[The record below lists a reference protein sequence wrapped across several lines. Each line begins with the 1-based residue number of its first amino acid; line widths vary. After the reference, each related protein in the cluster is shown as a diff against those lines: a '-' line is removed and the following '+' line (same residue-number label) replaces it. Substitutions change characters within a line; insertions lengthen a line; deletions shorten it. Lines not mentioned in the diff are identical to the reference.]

1 VNARKDDARS
11 GRTAPHAVPH
21 QRAVERRRRQQENET
36 VAHQRLQASDTP
48 LRHILRH
55 VAGALLGM
63 VVLVGAFVAGHYV
76 ATWALTFL
84 DLTPSAFFRV
94 VASGTVG
101 MLILGVL
108 FSIFGYLE
116 ARRHSDPFNAIVASI
131 QRIAK
136 GDFGARAEVPVSDD
150 EHALGRLV
158 TSINEMAGELETM
171 EQLRQ
176 EFVSNVSH
184 EIRSPLT
191 SIQGF
196 AEALRDDALPP
207 EDRRRYLA
215 IIETESRR
223 LGELS
228 DNLLRLTSLEAE
240 REPLSPEPFALDRQV
255 RQVILAAEPL
265 WAAKGI
271 ALEARLDPTTI
282 RGDEALLAHV
292 WANLLE
298 NAVKFTPEGGRISVT
313 LAASEGAAQ
322 VRVSDSGPGIPDE
335 ARDRIFERFFKADP
349 SRDRRTPGSGLGLAL
364 ARKIV
369 ELHGG
374 SIRAEAGSESGAVF
388 SVTLP
393 SGAPPGPSG
402 EEA

>member
-1 VNARKDDARS
+1 VNAPEDDARS
-11 GRTAPHAVPH
+11 GRTAPHAAPH
-21 QRAVERRRRQQENET
+21 QRAVERRRRHENEM
-36 VAHQRLQASDTP
+36 VAHRRLQASDTP
-48 LRHILRH
+48 LRHVLRH
-55 VAGALLGM
+55 VAGAILGM
-63 VVLVGAFVAGHYV
+63 VALVGAFVAGHYL
-76 ATWALTFL
+76 ATWALSL
-84 DLTPSAFFRV
+84 LGLTPSAFLRV

-101 MLILGVL
+101 MLILAVP
-108 FSIFGYLE
+108 FSMFGYLE
-116 ARRHSDPFNAIVASI
+116 ARRHSDPFNTIVASI

-150 EHALGRLV
+150 EHPLGRLV

-171 EQLRQ
+171 ERLRQ

-207 EDRRRYLA
+207 EDRTRYLA
-215 IIETESRR
+215 IIEAESRR

-228 DNLLRLTSLEAE
+228 DNLLRLTSLESE
-240 REPLSPEPFALDRQV
+240 REPLRPEPFALDRQV

-271 ALEARLDPTTI
+271 AVEASLDPTTI
-282 RGDEALLAHV
+282 HGDAALLAHV
-292 WANLLE
+292 WANLLD

-313 LAASEGAAQ
+313 LTAGTQVAQ

-335 ARDRIFERFFKADP
+335 ARDRIFERFFKADA

-374 SIRAEAGSESGAVF
+374 SIRAEAGPERGAAF
-388 SVTLP
+388 TVTLP

-402 EEA
+402 KEA

>member
-1 VNARKDDARS
+1 MNAPEDDARS
-11 GRTAPHAVPH
+11 GRTAPHAAPH
-21 QRAVERRRRQQENET
+21 QRAVERRRRHENEM
-36 VAHQRLQASDTP
+36 VAHRRLQASDTP
-48 LRHILRH
+48 LRHVLRH
-55 VAGALLGM
+55 VAGAILGM
-63 VVLVGAFVAGHYV
+63 VALVGAFVAGHYL
-76 ATWALTFL
+76 ATWALSL
-84 DLTPSAFFRV
+84 LGLTPSAFLRV

-101 MLILGVL
+101 MLILAVP
-108 FSIFGYLE
+108 FSMFGYLE
-116 ARRHSDPFNAIVASI
+116 ARRHSDPFNTIVASI

-150 EHALGRLV
+150 EHPLGRLV

-171 EQLRQ
+171 ERLRQ

-207 EDRRRYLA
+207 EDRTRYLA
-215 IIETESRR
+215 IIEAESRR

-228 DNLLRLTSLEAE
+228 DNLLRLTSLESE
-240 REPLSPEPFALDRQV
+240 REPLRPEPFALDRQV

-271 ALEARLDPTTI
+271 AVEASLDPTTI
-282 RGDEALLAHV
+282 HGDAALLAHV
-292 WANLLE
+292 WANLLD

-313 LAASEGAAQ
+313 LTAGTQVAQ

-335 ARDRIFERFFKADP
+335 ARDRIFERFFKADA

-374 SIRAEAGSESGAVF
+374 SIRAEAGPERGAAF
-388 SVTLP
+388 TVTLP

-402 EEA
+402 KEA